1 MIPVRR
7 LASRADNRDRVMVK
21 KFCISFEI
29 EERRGIVDFP
39 QALGILGF
47 IPSQQYTSCRLS
59 LGQLVG
65 RIAQRARRE

>member
-1 MIPVRR
+1 
-7 LASRADNRDRVMVK
+7 MVK